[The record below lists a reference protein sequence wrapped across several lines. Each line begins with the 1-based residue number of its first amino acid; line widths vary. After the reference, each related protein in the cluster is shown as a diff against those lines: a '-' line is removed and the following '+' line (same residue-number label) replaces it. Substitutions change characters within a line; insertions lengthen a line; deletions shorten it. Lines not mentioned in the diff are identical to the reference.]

1 MEPIGVEGQACG
13 HLPADAVGQ
22 RPGGVAVG
30 QSLQGLQHHD
40 GGHDV
45 GRDRGAAP
53 SRGEQVFEQRVGEQL
68 MAVVCEERLHA
79 GIGDE
84 LATQGGRVE
93 QLTVRFAS
101 SLHARSL
108 GCRTRG
114 IEHLRTICSAVSQ

>member
-53 SRGEQVFEQRVGEQL
+53 ARGEQVFEHGVGEQL
-68 MAVVCEERLHA
+68 LAVVGEERLDRSFW
-79 GIGDE
+79 DE
-84 LATQGGRVE
+84 LTTQGGRVE
-93 QLTVRFAS
+93 QFTVGFAS

-108 GCRTRG
+108 ALYARDR
-114 IEHLRTICSAVSQ
+114 EHPRAICSAVSQ